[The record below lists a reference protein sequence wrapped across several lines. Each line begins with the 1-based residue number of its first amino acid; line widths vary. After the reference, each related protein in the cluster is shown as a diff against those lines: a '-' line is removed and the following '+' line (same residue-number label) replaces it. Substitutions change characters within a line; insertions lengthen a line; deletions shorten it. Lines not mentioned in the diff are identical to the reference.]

1 MFNDILRSMKRLG
14 HALLRLEL
22 LHKELTEQS
31 LSTLYRERV
40 ERFCS
45 GRFCALVMGDVKKGK
60 SMFINA
66 VLGSEDLA
74 PSSPDVSPTVSFRIR
89 YGQERSCRVFFMPRS
104 GKEPM
109 EVPRDTLADFAT
121 QEGNP
126 DNEKGVDFIELTCP
140 SPLLARG
147 IVLIDTPGTG
157 GHFRSAQLQ
166 CLRFAPHA
174 DAVFFVTDSVDSPI
188 GVEEMARLRLVH
200 ELVPNLCFVQTK
212 AGAVDQS
219 DRDSRRKN
227 NLSIISAGLGNCDT
241 DDIPY
246 FVLDSKKK
254 MTADKKGSL
263 QKIQRSGFA
272 SLLHFVQGVR
282 RQRKQQMAASVVPAL
297 GGDMLKR
304 VGAAL
309 DFRRR
314 ILEADTD
321 EKRRELS
328 SVLAEAEAA
337 LAAQPGDLAARLQ
350 SAIHAKVEQLGKDA
364 EKGIR
369 ALVEAKK
376 LLAPF
381 AEDLEKAEDLSQL
394 QRIGYEIPAS
404 VIGELAIH
412 MQKLQLELESR
423 IRELLETPASFAG
436 ASRRK
441 DGATAAALSLP
452 PSLPGD
458 DGTLSDIMPL
468 VSATLCSCIAV
479 IVGMPG
485 RIFDL
490 KLRRQPLV
498 DARAALLRQ
507 FESGLAEL
515 YKCSAESLQ
524 SALRQCENDIRARI
538 ESVIMS
544 RRASLKKARLML
556 QHEARMTPAEREK
569 ELELLTRS
577 RVAFDRIQCLID
589 TSASAPQLA

>member
-66 VLGSEDLA
+66 VLGSEDLTPA
-74 PSSPDVSPTVSFRIR
+74 SPDVSPTVSFRIR
-89 YGQERSCRVFFMPRS
+89 YGKERSCRVFFLPGS
-104 GKEPM
+104 GKEPI
-109 EVPRDTLADFAT
+109 EVPRDTLSDFAT
-121 QEGNP
+121 QDGNP
-126 DNEKGVDFIELTCP
+126 DNEKAVDFVELTCP

-147 IVLIDTPGTG
+147 LVLIDTPGTG

-200 ELVPNLCFVQTK
+200 EIVPNLCFVQTK

-227 NLSIISAGLGNCDT
+227 NLSIISSGFGNCDA
-241 DDIPY
+241 DAIPY

-254 MTADKKGSL
+254 MIADKKGSMQRL
-263 QKIQRSGFA
+263 QRSGFA

-282 RQRKQQMAASVVPAL
+282 RQRKQQMAASVIPAFS
-297 GGDMLKR
+297 GDMLKR

-328 SVLAEAEAA
+328 LVLAEAEAL
-337 LAAQPGDLAARLQ
+337 LAAQPGDLSARLQ
-350 SAIHAKVEQLGKDA
+350 SAIHTGLKSLVKKSEKSIRKLGDA
-364 EKGIR
+364 EK
-369 ALVEAKK
+369 LF
-376 LLAPF
+376 APF
-381 AEDLEKAEDLSQL
+381 ADDLEKAEDLSQL
-394 QRIGYEIPAS
+394 QRIGFEIPAS
-404 VIGELAIH
+404 LIGLLANH
-412 MQKLQLELESR
+412 MKKVQRELESR
-423 IRELLETPASFAG
+423 LSELLESPADVAATP
-436 ASRRK
+436 RRK
-441 DGATAAALSLP
+441 AVAAATPLCLP
-452 PSLPGD
+452 PGLPSDDSKLGD
-458 DGTLSDIMPL
+458 MMPL
-468 VSATLCSCIAV
+468 VSATLSSCTAG

-485 RIFDL
+485 RLFDM
-490 KLRRQPLV
+490 KLRPQPLD

-507 FESGLAEL
+507 FESGLEEL
-515 YKCSAESLQ
+515 YKSAAESLQ
-524 SALRQCENDIRARI
+524 SALRQCEDDIRARL
-538 ESVIMS
+538 EYVVQS
-544 RRASLKKARLML
+544 RRTSLKKARLML
-556 QHEARMTPAEREK
+556 QRRAHMTPTERERASD
-569 ELELLTRS
+569 LLTRR
-577 RVAFDRIQCLID
+577 RVAFDRIRGLID
-589 TSASAPQLA
+589 MSVSTL

>member
-1 MFNDILRSMKRLG
+1 MKRLG
-14 HALLRLEL
+14 QALLRLEL
-22 LHKELTEQS
+22 LHKELTDQS

-40 ERFCS
+40 EHFCS

-66 VLGSEDLA
+66 VLGSEDLTLA
-74 PSSPDVSPTVSFRIR
+74 SPDVSPTVSFRIR
-89 YGQERSCRVFFMPRS
+89 YGKERTCRVFFLPDS

-109 EVPRDTLADFAT
+109 EVTRDSLSDFAT

-126 DNEKGVDFIELTCP
+126 DNEKGVDFIELTYP

-147 IVLIDTPGTG
+147 LVLIDTPGTG
-157 GHFRSAQLQ
+157 GRFRSAPLQ

-200 ELVPNLCFVQTK
+200 ELVPDLCFVQTK

-227 NLSIISAGLGNCDT
+227 NLAIISSGFGNCDA
-241 DDIPY
+241 DAIPY
-246 FVLDSKKK
+246 YVLDSKKK
-254 MTADKKGSL
+254 MTADKKGSMQRL
-263 QKIQRSGFA
+263 QRSGFA
-272 SLLHFVQGVR
+272 SLLHFVQGVH
-282 RQRKQQMAASVVPAL
+282 RQRKQQMVASVIPAIS
-297 GGDMLKR
+297 GDMIKR

-314 ILEADTD
+314 ILDADTD

-328 SVLAEAEAA
+328 SVLAEAEAV
-337 LAAQPGDLAARLQ
+337 LAAQPSDLSARLQ
-350 SAIHAKVEQLGKDA
+350 SAIHTGLERLCKNAQ
-364 EKGIR
+364 KGIR
-369 ALVEAKK
+369 ALVEAQKRR
-376 LLAPF
+376 APY
-381 AEDLEKAEDLSQL
+381 ADDLEKAEDFGQL

-404 VIGELAIH
+404 VIGELATH
-412 MQKLQLELESR
+412 MQKVQLELESR

-441 DGATAAALSLP
+441 DGATAVALSLP
-452 PSLPGD
+452 PGLPGD

-468 VSATLCSCIAV
+468 VSATLGSCIAG

-485 RIFDL
+485 RIFDM
-490 KLRRQPLV
+490 KLRRQTLD

-515 YKCSAESLQ
+515 YKCSAENLQ
-524 SALRQCENDIRARI
+524 SALRRCENDIRARI
-538 ESVIMS
+538 ESVILS
-544 RRASLKKARLML
+544 RRTSLKKARLML
-556 QHEARMTPAEREK
+556 QHEAHLTPADREK

-577 RVAFDRIQCLID
+577 RFAFSRIQCLID